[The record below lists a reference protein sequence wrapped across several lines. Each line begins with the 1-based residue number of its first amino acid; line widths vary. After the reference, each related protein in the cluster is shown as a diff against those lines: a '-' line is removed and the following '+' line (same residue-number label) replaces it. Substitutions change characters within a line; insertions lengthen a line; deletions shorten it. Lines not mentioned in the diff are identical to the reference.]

1 MGEPSDAEIVTFDT
15 LEKVAAWIGV
25 DAKVVDALVALLG
38 FKDSSA
44 HPRTLGNV
52 SEADFEAV
60 LGALQI
66 DQAPPSLVAKTHCN
80 MIHTISCFVAGTK
93 LTRVAQD
100 AKDTA
105 DRAHMI
111 ALAAATGTTVV
122 GTTPTPKATAGPP
135 TKKIKLS
142 ILDQVLESEVVA
154 LDAEG
159 IQDKFMEYHIAMGGD
174 RTAPILISPLPEFEP
189 SADQISALTAQ
200 LTLGSCW
207 VDFATWTPYND
218 RTRRRDSFRAL
229 VLNVDGQLV
238 HAELKGPNTFEQW
251 LDCWHVF
258 RVAMLMCKGASQPV
272 LEAYANWIRKLA
284 QRYGHECWGLLY
296 QADHRGRLEHLERL
310 RRRGSVSY
318 QMAVQAAAGQQ
329 NQVVQ
334 HAFNPNRPWD
344 YCFDQL
350 IADKE
355 FWQEQHTEGA
365 LMIRAKVSAESKF
378 IDGDAVT
385 GSTSS
390 GSHDVASQGAIAA
403 AAKFLAKPSVPK
415 PAARDNRRGHSV
427 ADGKF
432 TSNRSGAKLCPGFNE
447 GTCTQMV
454 KKNNSWFCAV
464 DNRNVHQCNKCLG
477 THPAGSPLCQGN
489 TTDRQPNAGFRK
501 GGKGRGKGKGGKF

>member
-1 MGEPSDAEIVTFDT
+1 MGEPTETELGTFDT
-15 LEKVAAWIGV
+15 LTKVATWIGV
-25 DAKVVDALVALLG
+25 ETKVLDALVALLG
-38 FKDSSA
+38 FSDAEA
-44 HPRTLGNV
+44 HPRTLGNITV
-52 SEADFEAV
+52 TDFEAV
-60 LGALQI
+60 LGALQVEN
-66 DQAPPSLVAKTHCN
+66 APPSIVAKTHCI
-80 MIHTISCFVAGTK
+80 MIHKISCFVAGTK

-105 DRAHMI
+105 DRQHMI
-111 ALAAATGTTVV
+111 ALATATGST
-122 GTTPTPKATAGPP
+122 GAGATPTPQATAGPP
-135 TKKIKLS
+135 IKKIKLN
-142 ILDQVLESEVVA
+142 ILDQVLESEVAA
-154 LDAEG
+154 LDAAG
-159 IQDKFMEYHIAMGGD
+159 IQDKFLEYHVAMGGD
-174 RTAPILISPLPEFEP
+174 RAAPILITPLPEFEP

-200 LTLGSCW
+200 LALGSCW

-218 RTRRRDSFRAL
+218 RTRRRESFRAL

-238 HAELKGPNTFEQW
+238 HAELKGPNSFEQW

-318 QMAVQAAAGQQ
+318 QTAVLAASGHQTP
-329 NQVVQ
+329 VV
-334 HAFNPNRPWD
+334 HMFDPGKPWD

-385 GSTSS
+385 GGSSS
-390 GSHDVASQGAIAA
+390 GSHDVASGGAISA
-403 AAKFLAKPSVPK
+403 AAKY
-415 PAARDNRRGHSV
+415 AARPPVSKPTARDTRRGHAV
-427 ADGKF
+427 ADGKY
-432 TSNRSGAKLCPGFNE
+432 TSNRSGAKLCSGFND
-447 GTCTQMV
+447 GTCTQMI

-501 GGKGRGKGKGGKF
+501 GGKGKKGKGGKY